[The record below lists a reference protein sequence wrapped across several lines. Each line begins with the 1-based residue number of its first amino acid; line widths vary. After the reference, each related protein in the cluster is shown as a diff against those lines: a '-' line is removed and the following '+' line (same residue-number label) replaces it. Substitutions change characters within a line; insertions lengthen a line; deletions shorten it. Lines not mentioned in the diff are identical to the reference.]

1 MTGTTLT
8 NTDSTIVL
16 SNYGTGNPFSVAAGT
31 TITAA
36 SGNAIYGDSGTAW
49 ILTNAGTISA
59 AAGNGI
65 LLAGAGTITN
75 VEGAAI
81 DGGTG
86 VTGDGE
92 TAGNGGPGGQG
103 GIAIVL
109 SGHATI
115 TNTGRL
121 QGGTGGTGGN
131 GNFSVNTSLGGNGGA
146 GGAGVD
152 LSSGSTLINQ
162 AGGVLAGGDGG
173 QPGFGAAFDGNIGP
187 DGDGADL
194 SGGATLNNA
203 GTVSGLNGIV
213 ATGNGNTVINSGTIT
228 GFESTAV
235 QFTGDD
241 NLLVVEPGAV
251 FVDAVVADGVANTLA
266 FGGVATKQTISG
278 IGSTYVGFTILGI
291 EKSASWSLSQTVDFD
306 ALTVAS
312 SGTLKIASSVIL
324 TVSGSG
330 STIAGTVAG
339 AGILRFAGGSQ
350 ALAAG
355 ASVTV
360 FDWEISGTDTVS
372 FDASSKNTA
381 RIADDRNTTLT
392 FASGTTTTL
401 TANGSTFG
409 GTLKGGGTLNFTSG
423 SQAFDSGAA
432 LTVAKWNVS
441 GGASVIFNENLSYG
455 GGFTDAA
462 GTTLLIVSGTAFSLT
477 GTGSALAGDVVGQGS
492 LIFAGGSQTVGS
504 GALIATKS
512 WQISGKASTTLNES
526 LTYAGTFTA
535 AATSTLT
542 VASGKTLSLT
552 GTSTLAGTVD
562 GAGTLSFGV
571 GNQTLNTGASL
582 SVAKWS
588 VGDGA
593 SVTVN
598 GAVTA
603 KSALT
608 DAAGSTIAIAAKGTL
623 TVNGAI
629 SGAGTVKIGAGA
641 TLLAANTVAASQG
654 VEFTAS
660 TGTLEMTAPTAF
672 AAAIT
677 GFKAGNVLDVR
688 SSTFAY
694 SKSDTL
700 SFVEN
705 TARTK
710 GVLTVTDGVHSLKLT
725 LFGQYVAAGFQM
737 ASDGHGGTAITYAA
751 PKNAETAMIAGTH

>member
-8 NTDSTIVL
+8 NTGSTLVL
-16 SNYGTGNPFSVAAGT
+16 SNYGTGNPFYVAADT

-36 SGNAIYGDSGTAW
+36 SGDAIYGDSDTAW
-49 ILTNAGTISA
+49 VLTNAGTISA
-59 AAGNGI
+59 TASTGI
-65 LLAGAGTITN
+65 VLAGAGTITN
-75 VEGAAI
+75 VDGAEV

-86 VTGDGE
+86 AAGDGT
-92 TAGNGGPGGQG
+92 TAEDGGPGGQG
-103 GIAIVL
+103 WAAILL
-109 SGHATI
+109 SGDATI
-115 TNTGRL
+115 TNAGRL

-131 GNFSVNTSLGGNGGA
+131 GNGSVNTSLGGNGGA

-152 LSSGSTLINQ
+152 LSSGSTMINQ
-162 AGGVLAGGDGG
+162 ASGVLAGGNGG
-173 QPGFGAAFDGNIGP
+173 DPGFGAFFDGNLGP

-203 GTVSGLNGIV
+203 GMVSGQNGIV
-213 ATGNGNTVINSGTIT
+213 ANGNGNTVINSGTIIA
-228 GFESTAV
+228 FESAV

-241 NLLVVEPGAV
+241 NLLVVETGAV
-251 FVDAVVADGVANTLA
+251 FEGAIVADGAANTLA

-291 EKSASWSLSQTVDFD
+291 EKSASWSLSQTVGFD
-306 ALTVAS
+306 ALTVEAA
-312 SGTLKIASSVIL
+312 GTLGIESSVIL

-330 STIAGTVAG
+330 STIAGTIAG

-350 ALAAG
+350 ALTAG
-355 ASVTV
+355 AAVTV
-360 FDWEISGTDTVS
+360 ADWEISGTDTVS
-372 FDASSKNTA
+372 FDASTKNAA

-409 GTLKGGGTLNFTSG
+409 GALKGSGTLNFTG
-423 SQAFDSGAA
+423 GTQAFNSGAA

-441 GGASVIFNENLSYG
+441 GAASVIFNENFGYG

-477 GTGSALAGDVVGQGS
+477 GTGSALAGNVVGQGS
-492 LIFAGGSQTVGS
+492 LIFAGGSQAVGS

-526 LTYAGTFTA
+526 LTYGGTFAA

-542 VASGKTLSLT
+542 VASGKTLSLS
-552 GTSTLAGTVD
+552 GTSTLAGTVS

-571 GNQTLNTGASL
+571 GTQTLNTGASL
-582 SVAKWS
+582 NVAKWS
-588 VGDGA
+588 VGAGA
-593 SVTVN
+593 SVTVK

-603 KSALT
+603 TSTLA
-608 DAAGSTIAIAAKGTL
+608 DAAGGAIAIAANGTL
-623 TVNGAI
+623 TLNGAV

-641 TLLAANTVAASQG
+641 TLETGNAVAASQG
-654 VEFTAS
+654 IAFTAG
-660 TGTLEMTAPTAF
+660 TGTLEMTAPAAF
-672 AAAIT
+672 AAAIA
-677 GFKAGNVLDVR
+677 GFKTGDVLDLR
-688 SSTFAY
+688 SSSFAY
-694 SKSDTL
+694 SKSETL

-705 TARTK
+705 TAKTK
-710 GVLTVTDGVHSLKLT
+710 GVLTVADGAHNLKLT
-725 LFGQYVAAGFQM
+725 LFGQYVAAGFEM

-751 PKNAETAMIAGTH
+751 AKNVETVMIAGAH